1 MYEKYFKRILD
12 FVMAFLLLIIT
23 LPVLL
28 IVSIAIKVEDPEGPV
43 LFKQNRAGKHGTSFT
58 LYKFRSMKVDRK
70 KHGEELSDKERLT
83 KIGGFLRK
91 ASIDELP
98 QLINIIRG
106 EMSFMGPRPLLLK
119 YLPFYTDEEF
129 KRHNVLPGIS
139 GWAQVNGRNALNW
152 DERFEHDIEYVNN
165 ISLGMDLNILYLT
178 IHKVFRRTNVEVDAI
193 PDLDVERVAREI

>member
-28 IVSIAIKVEDPEGPV
+28 IVSVAIKVEDPEGPV
-43 LFKQNRAGKHGTSFT
+43 LFKQNRAGKNGVSFT
-58 LYKFRSMKVDRK
+58 LYKFRTMKVDRK
-70 KHGEELSDKERLT
+70 KHGKDLSDKERLT

-106 EMSFMGPRPLLLK
+106 EMSFIGPRPLLLK

-178 IHKVFRRTNVEVDAI
+178 IHKVFRRTNVEVDAL